1 MSSSSSV
8 ILTTDSAD
16 HEGVEAIETMI
27 CTIASV
33 ALIAAGRKD
42 RQMLQKV
49 IFIRHRNR
57 DSIIDRVVVKRGDS
71 QRRKRVSVVTQKSEG
86 RKIWAATHSCAKM
99 IS

>member
-16 HEGVEAIETMI
+16 HEGVEAIEIMI
-27 CTIASV
+27 CTLASV
-33 ALIAAGRKD
+33 APIAAAGKD

-49 IFIRHRNR
+49 IFIRHRLR
-57 DSIIDRVVVKRGDS
+57 DSIIDRVVVKRGDF
-71 QRRKRVSVVTQKSEG
+71 QIRKRVSVVTMMSEG